1 MIIRSEFRP
10 ARGLANPHLQT
21 LLPVLPLVR
30 SPQPAAYREIVTL
43 PDGDTTAADWAG
55 LTRDSA
61 PDDAPV
67 LIVLH
72 GLEGSSESSYAR
84 WLLHEGAAR
93 GWRAVVLHFRDC
105 GGHPNLLPRRYH
117 AGDTADLAYFL
128 GLIAARYPAAPRY
141 VAGFS
146 LGGNVLL
153 NYLGQAGQRADCDR
167 AVAVS
172 VPFELQ
178 KASDRLSDGFS
189 RLYQWHLMRNMRNA
203 MRRKFDAQT
212 APFDFQRAERARDF
226 ETFDDIVTAPLHG
239 FDGKDHYYSR
249 CSSRQ
254 YLRGIDRDTL
264 IIHAEDDPFMSP
276 DVVPTADELAP
287 AVTLELSRFGGH
299 VGFISGAG
307 SGGLGFWL
315 PGRIIG
321 FLGDADRGG
330 GVR

>member
-1 MIIRSEFRP
+1 MIIRSDFRP

-21 LLPVLPLVR
+21 LLPVLPFVR
-30 SPQPAAYREIVTL
+30 SPQPAAQREIITL
-43 PDGDTTAADWAG
+43 PDGDTTAADWAAP
-55 LTRDSA
+55 TRHSA
-61 PDDAPV
+61 APDAPV
-67 LIVLH
+67 MIVLH

-84 WLLHEGAAR
+84 WLLHEAAAS
-93 GWRAVVLHFRDC
+93 GWRAAVLHFRDC
-105 GGHPNLLPRRYH
+105 GGHRNQLPRRYH
-117 AGDTADLAYFL
+117 AGDTDDLSHFL
-128 GLIAARYPAAPRY
+128 GIVGRRYPHAPRF

-146 LGGNVLL
+146 LGGNALL
-153 NYLGQAGQRADCDR
+153 KYLGQAGAAANCDR

-178 KASDRLSDGFS
+178 KASDRLSGGFS

-203 MRRKFDAQT
+203 MRRKFDPQT
-212 APFDFQRAERARDF
+212 APFDFERAERARDF

-239 FDGKDHYYSR
+239 FSGKDDYYSS

-254 YLRGIDRDTL
+254 YLRGIERETL

-276 DVVPTADELAP
+276 DVVPDASELSP

-299 VGFISGAG
+299 VGFISGGAPG
-307 SGGLGFWL
+307 NLEFWL

-321 FLGDADRGG
+321 FLGATRGG
-330 GVR
+330 PAQD

>member
-1 MIIRSEFRP
+1 MIIESEFRP

-21 LLPVLPLVR
+21 LLPVLPFVR
-30 SPQPAAYREIVTL
+30 SPQPAAHREIVTL

-55 LTRDSA
+55 LTYREA
-61 PDDAPV
+61 PADAPL

-84 WLLHEGAAR
+84 WLLHESAAR

-105 GGHPNLLPRRYH
+105 GGHANLLPRRYH
-117 AGDTADLAYFL
+117 AGDTADLGHFL
-128 GLIAARYPAAPRY
+128 ALVADRFPDAPRY

-153 NYLGQAGQRADCDR
+153 KYLGQTGGDAGLDR

-189 RLYQWHLMRNMRNA
+189 RFYQWHLMRNMRNA
-203 MRRKFDAQT
+203 MRRKFDPHT
-212 APFDFQRAERARDF
+212 APFDFQRAERARNF
-226 ETFDDIVTAPLHG
+226 ETFDDLVTAPLHG
-239 FDGKDHYYSR
+239 FAGKDDYYSS

-254 YLRGIDRDTL
+254 YLAGIERETL
-264 IIHAEDDPFMSP
+264 IIHAQDDPFMSP
-276 DVVPTADELAP
+276 DVVPDADELAP

-299 VGFISGAG
+299 VGFISGDTRR
-307 SGGLGFWL
+307 GLQFWL
-315 PGRIIG
+315 PGRIIR
-321 FLGDADRGG
+321 FLTPDQGQSRG
-330 GVR
+330 